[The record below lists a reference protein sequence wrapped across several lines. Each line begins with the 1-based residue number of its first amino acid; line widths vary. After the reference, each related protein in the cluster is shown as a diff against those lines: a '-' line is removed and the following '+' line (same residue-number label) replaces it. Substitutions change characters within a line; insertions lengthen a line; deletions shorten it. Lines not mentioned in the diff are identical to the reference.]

1 MNEEITYARNDLVE
15 ENTFLKMEAEKTPL
29 PTFED
34 NKDKLPVPVWDNHDD
49 YLNCYWRVWELAFG
63 NLGTPKEGTGFVS
76 NFIDTAFNGCIF
88 MWDSSFILM
97 FGKYADRLFKFQ
109 NTLDNFYSHQHKDG
123 FISRQIDESTG
134 GEYFT
139 RLDPTST
146 GPNILVWCEWEYFL
160 NFGNKERLARV
171 FPPLMAFHRWMKAH
185 LTWPDGTYYS
195 TGWGCGMDN
204 IPRLQEGYDERF
216 SHGYMVW
223 IDTCAQQM
231 MNCDLLIK
239 MNEVLGCDDVSDLV
253 EEREYLYKLI
263 NGKLWDEKTAFYYD
277 LWKNDELNMV
287 KHVGSFWTLLA
298 KAVPKERLERY
309 VAHLMEPKEFN
320 RLNAVPTLSTFGY
333 NQSLLTFF
341 VVFRSLMYKQVP
353 ALLQV
358 LDVIPQ

>member
-1 MNEEITYARNDLVE
+1 MRFYHMNEEITYARNPLVE
-15 ENTFLKMEAEKTPL
+15 ENVFLKMEAEKTPL
-29 PTFED
+29 PTFAD
-34 NKDKLPVPVWDNHDD
+34 NRDQLPNPIWDSHDD
-49 YLNCYWRVWELAFG
+49 YINCYWRVWELAFG
-63 NLGTPKEGTGFVS
+63 NLGQPKEGTGFVS

-109 NTLDNFYSHQHKDG
+109 NTLDHFYSHQHKDG

-204 IPRLQEGYDERF
+204 LPRMEPGVNICFE
-216 SHGYMVW
+216 HGHMIWV
-223 IDTCAQQM
+223 DTCMQELN
-231 MNCDLLIK
+231 NCNI
-239 MNEVLGCDDVSDLV
+239 
-253 EEREYLYKLI
+253 LI
-263 NGKLWDEKTAFYYD
+263 NMCKILGREEFIEELENEKVM
-277 LWKNDELNMV
+277 LEKVIRLREKNDKACRKNTDDGTNNGNDIGNADNGRKQKGILNSV
-287 KHVGSFWTLLA
+287 
-298 KAVPKERLERY
+298 
-309 VAHLMEPKEFN
+309 EPDCNVDQNGNDKGIKEFASKKSAKGAVGRIDN
-320 RLNAVPTLSTFGY
+320 VGDLFVRLIAEKRF
-333 NQSLLTFF
+333 
-341 VVFRSLMYKQVP
+341 
-353 ALLQV
+353 A
-358 LDVIPQ
+358 